1 MQTDRQLVDEL
12 LRVAHL
18 FGGSHLRSAT
28 SGLMQGEKALLF
40 CLYQHRET
48 GGMAPSSLSDRLMV
62 KRPAV
67 TIMLNS
73 LEDKG
78 YVRRERDPCGR
89 DRRKIQVFLTAQG
102 IQTVEEQFKNAQA
115 SMLYLVKTLGPED
128 TRRLIDLGNRVFQ
141 IMEEY
146 YAGTHGGQPPGSE
159 G

>member
-1 MQTDRQLVDEL
+1 
-12 LRVAHL
+12 
-18 FGGSHLRSAT
+18 
-28 SGLMQGEKALLF
+28 
-40 CLYQHRET
+40 
-48 GGMAPSSLSDRLMV
+48 MAPSSLSDRLMV

-115 SMLYLVKTLGPED
+115 SMLHLVKTLGPED

-146 YAGTHGGQPPGSE
+146 YAGTHGEQPPGSE

>member
-1 MQTDRQLVDEL
+1 MGKPSILKGREHIANRSSVGGRTAAGGASVWRKSFAKRNLRLDAGGESAFVLSVSAPGDRRHGSLQL
-12 LRVAHL
+12 
-18 FGGSHLRSAT
+18 
-28 SGLMQGEKALLF
+28 
-40 CLYQHRET
+40 
-48 GGMAPSSLSDRLMV
+48 
-62 KRPAV
+62 KRPADGQ
-67 TIMLNS
+67 TA
-73 LEDKG
+73 G
-78 YVRRERDPCGR
+78 G